1 MTPDGTVE
9 LVSRDQ
15 ILRRERGQENI
26 YFRCPTDHEQDY
38 WQPYPVDPSLA
49 MYDDYTYIQGDFI
62 YVMSNNSN
70 RTVLFALDVW
80 SLMELIVCLA
90 SGR

>member
-15 ILRRERGQENI
+15 ILRRRERGQENI
-26 YFRCPTDHEQDY
+26 YFPCPTDHEQD

-80 SLMELIVCLA
+80 SLMELI
-90 SGR
+90 R